1 MIDAETM
8 DRVRLQLSSRAEL
21 FEDPQTYLDGVEDA
35 LGSLQALE
43 LDEPARA
50 GHEEILDV
58 QLTGSD

>member
-8 DRVRLQLSSRAEL
+8 ERVRLQLSSRAEL

-35 LGSLQALE
+35 LGSLQSLE
-43 LDEPARA
+43 LDQPE
-50 GHEEILDV
+50 HDEILDV

>member
-8 DRVRLQLSSRAEL
+8 ERVRLQLSSRAEL

-35 LGSLQALE
+35 LGSLQSLALDQPE
-43 LDEPARA
+43 HD
-50 GHEEILDV
+50 GILDV